1 MKGWFDQITAS
12 FAAVMRRRGSLA
24 KGAGSLAEEAA
35 PADRVRALIPIIRAN
50 FGERAGAEPDVTLL
64 EPHAQGEASFNVCVE
79 LISVLGLGGFP
90 YDPRR
95 LLAWLEL
102 GIPGSTLYGVFE
114 LTQPKGLDDL
124 DALLGMLSADV
135 ARVRLEALRTV
146 AGVYQQLN
154 RPVAIR
160 NFLKAIERLGAA
172 EGTPAVSAFLGCMT
186 AYEAVGPVDAF
197 FDALLLDRV
206 ADEEAMA
213 ATAALLD
220 LLALRVKRIDRYD
233 DIRGLVEGV
242 RDRIIVRRLS
252 KILALFEE
260 YEVQVGDL
268 DTFHLSFAASQ
279 AELEWLE
286 RALKGMA
293 ELGRSVDRVALM
305 QLREWA
311 PEIGALGRYLTAV
324 RAFQGTGLSVD
335 DVDRLVLNRVESEE
349 RSQVLGL
356 IGELWFRVGLG
367 DLTFERAEHLADT
380 LTDRAR
386 LKRYE
391 TAVHL
396 FKELKMSM
404 GDVEALAEQFINS
417 ADDIYWLEAV
427 LASAGESE
435 EKLGRLKIM
444 HLRERCPEPPLLYR
458 YFRLKRAFD
467 WLHADPQ
474 ALDAWLID
482 VAPQPE
488 RTACLLALAEI
499 LQVDH
504 RITLDEVLRHETAFS
519 TLEQVEAYGAC
530 VHTFNGDWRR
540 FSVLLHQVRQ
550 SGDLETCFAIMSRT
564 FEDAQLSANQFERAL
579 ELLVAQDP
587 NAAARAATAPS
598 FDSSLPPV
606 QPLRE
611 EA

>member
-1 MKGWFDQITAS
+1 MTGWFDRITAS
-12 FAAVMRRRGSLA
+12 FSAVMKRRGGLSSEG
-24 KGAGSLAEEAA
+24 GALAEEAA
-35 PADRVRALIPIIRAN
+35 PADRVQALIPIIRAN
-50 FGERAGAEPDVTLL
+50 FGDRAGAEPNVAPL
-64 EPHAQGEASFNVCVE
+64 EPYVQDEAAFATCVE
-79 LISVLGLGGFP
+79 VIALLGLEGVA
-90 YDPRR
+90 YDHWR
-95 LLAWLEL
+95 LVSWLDL
-102 GIPGSTLYGVFE
+102 GIPASTLYGVFE
-114 LTQPKGLDDL
+114 LTQPKGQDDL
-124 DALLGMLSADV
+124 DALLGVLGNDAAKV
-135 ARVRLEALRTV
+135 RVEALRTV
-146 AGVYQQLN
+146 AAAYQHLN

-160 NFLKAIERLGAA
+160 NIIKAIERLGAA
-172 EGTPAVSAFLGCMT
+172 EGTPAIAAYLSCMA
-186 AYEAVGPVDAF
+186 AYEALAPVDAY
-197 FDALLLDRV
+197 FDDLLLDRV
-206 ADEEAMA
+206 ADEEALA

-220 LLALRVKRIDRYD
+220 LVSLRVKRVERYE

-242 RDRIIVRRLS
+242 RDRITVRRLS
-252 KILALFEE
+252 KILNLFAE
-260 YEVQVGDL
+260 YEVHVGDL
-268 DTFHLSFAASQ
+268 DTFHLSFADAQ

-286 RALKGMA
+286 RALKGMT

-335 DVDRLVLNRVESEE
+335 EVDRLVLKRVESED

-356 IGELWFRVGLG
+356 IGELWFRIGLG
-367 DLTFERAEHLADT
+367 DLTFERAEHLANT

-396 FKELKMSM
+396 FKELKLSLN
-404 GDVEALAEQFINS
+404 DVEALAEQFIAS

-427 LASAGESE
+427 LASAGDSE
-435 EKLGRLKIM
+435 EKLGRLKIL

-458 YFRLKRAFD
+458 YFRLKRAFE
-467 WLHADPQ
+467 WLQADPH
-474 ALDAWLID
+474 AVDAWIID
-482 VAPQPE
+482 AAPQPE

-499 LQVDH
+499 LQLDP
-504 RITLDEVLRHETAFS
+504 RITLEEVQRHEAAFP
-519 TLEQVEAYGAC
+519 TIEQVEAYGVC

-564 FEDAQLSANQFERAL
+564 FEDARLSANQFERAL
-579 ELLVAQDP
+579 ELLVAQGP
-587 NAAARAATAPS
+587 KPAASAPE
-598 FDSSLPPV
+598 SSAPPV
-606 QPLRE
+606 LPLRE